1 MAITSTSTTVGV
13 GESSL
18 TTNTNYLQPNGF
30 KISIDRKY
38 FPNLQFFAQN
48 IMHPS
53 MTVEA
58 VQLQIPRLAG
68 GLKLSGDNINFGE
81 LSMMVIMD
89 EDLAAYKEI
98 YNWMQSF
105 VNQQDASP
113 MDVMNGAG
121 PSFADITVSI
131 TNSHN
136 NVIKQIIYKN
146 AIPTSLGDIMFE
158 AATGDVQYIIMPIN
172 FAFDQ
177 FEIKDV

>member
-1 MAITSTSTTVGV
+1 MAITTTSTTVGV
-13 GESSL
+13 GSSTQ

-30 KISIDRKY
+30 RISIDRKY

-48 IMHPS
+48 IMHPA
-53 MTVEA
+53 MTVNA
-58 VQLQIPRLAG
+58 VPVPIPRMSQ
-68 GLKLSGDNINFGE
+68 GLKMTGDTIDFGE